1 MEGGWCLDW
10 GGEGV
15 RGGHR
20 GGRRGTRKP
29 WERSKLERAMLCYS
43 GQGRPTVWEPMAT
56 EEIAC
61 DIHRERG
68 CRAMQGHTG
77 KHQY

>member
-1 MEGGWCLDW
+1 
-10 GGEGV
+10 
-15 RGGHR
+15 
-20 GGRRGTRKP
+20 
-29 WERSKLERAMLCYS
+29 MLCYS

-61 DIHRERG
+61 DTHRERG

-77 KHQY
+77 VALGIRVNQQSLWEAGRVVSIKRVGRSSLVPTGGDCFI